1 MTDPE
6 TLTMRATVIGGQRY
20 ADDFEVI
27 WRGMSIGR
35 IMRAPGLPPHIPQWR
50 WTSNV
55 PGKPGGGSGS
65 GSDLED
71 CKGAVPG
78 GMGAHP
84 RRAHRRGHREGS
96 AIRRGGRPV

>member
-1 MTDPE
+1 MNDAE
-6 TLTMRATVIGGQRY
+6 TITLRATVIGGIRY
-20 ADDFEVI
+20 ADDYQVI

-65 GSDLED
+65 GSDLDE
-71 CKGAVPG
+71 GAVPG
-78 GMGAHP
+78 GTGDDP
-84 RRAHRRGHREGS
+84 RWARGCRHREGAS
-96 AIRRGGRPV
+96 IRRG